1 MRRWLP
7 LIPNIISSIRILLA
21 VPIALT
27 LARHHF
33 ASTLWLFAVAAA
45 SDGVDGWLA
54 KRFGWQSELGG
65 LLDPIADKL
74 MLATVFVMLTWL
86 GNLPVWLTA
95 SVVARDCIIVSGAVA
110 YRILVG
116 PVRGRPS
123 LVSKLNT
130 VCQIGFILDI
140 IAAQQFSWPHA
151 WGVALGALVFVT
163 VSVSGIDY
171 VLVYA
176 RQAAGEL
183 RSRQSSVRAGR
194 SRPA

>member
-7 LIPNIISSIRILLA
+7 LLPNIISSIRILLA

-27 LARHHF
+27 LARHQF

-45 SDGVDGWLA
+45 SDAVDGWLA
-54 KRFGWQSELGG
+54 KRFGWQSDLGG

-74 MLATVFVMLTWL
+74 MLATVFVMLTLL

-95 SVVARDCIIVSGAVA
+95 TVVARDCVIVSGAIC
-110 YRILVG
+110 YRILLG
-116 PVRGRPS
+116 PVTARPS
-123 LVSKLNT
+123 MVSKLNT
-130 VCQIGFILDI
+130 LCQILFILDI
-140 IAAQQFSWPHA
+140 IAAQQFSWPRA

-171 VLVYA
+171 VVVYA
-176 RQAAGEL
+176 RQAAEEF
-183 RSRQSSVRAGR
+183 RSRRSSVRARG

>member
-1 MRRWLP
+1 
-7 LIPNIISSIRILLA
+7 
-21 VPIALT
+21 
-27 LARHHF
+27 
-33 ASTLWLFAVAAA
+33 
-45 SDGVDGWLA
+45 
-54 KRFGWQSELGG
+54 
-65 LLDPIADKL
+65 

-86 GNLPVWLTA
+86 GNVPVWLTA
-95 SVVARDCIIVSGAVA
+95 TVLARDCIIVSGAIS

-116 PVRGRPS
+116 PVRARPS

-130 VCQIGFILDI
+130 LCQIVFILDI

-176 RQAAGEL
+176 RQAAAEF
-183 RSRQSSVRAGR
+183 RSPQSCARPGR